1 MERVS
6 VVIRVCRWLFL
17 YLEDVALHTGDT
29 VGKEEDT
36 NDGGGAVEGQTGAAV
51 TIGQH
56 LLKTQSSP

>member
-1 MERVS
+1 M
-6 VVIRVCRWLFL
+6 L

-29 VGKEEDT
+29 VGEEEDT

>member
-1 MERVS
+1 
-6 VVIRVCRWLFL
+6 LFL